1 MTGESRGFPRA
12 VARRVVFL
20 SSYDGELREHLVW
33 PQGSP
38 VSIRVARGSVELL
51 FGHGRGIRRQD
62 SLKNESRVLFR
73 AAGGNLAFPR
83 HLIVTSGSFSWCL
96 GKAEILWS
104 WEWPLGTPLRSEQ
117 WKRASSRVKAGTSGF
132 LSCSDVGLRMC
143 MPFKTG
149 SHDSTCVEAWN
160 SVVLSSCHGVSGFQ
174 AS

>member
-1 MTGESRGFPRA
+1 M
-12 VARRVVFL
+12 VFL
-20 SSYDGELREHLVW
+20 SSYDGELREHLMW

-38 VSIRVARGSVELL
+38 VSIQVARGSVELL
-51 FGHGRGIRRQD
+51 FSHGRGIRRQD

-104 WEWPLGTPLRSEQ
+104 WEWPLGTPLRLEQ